1 MWRMPRRT
9 KSQLTSLSV
18 ITLSLAAFACT
29 GVMEGK
35 GPGETTDPGNPN
47 NPGTGGSS
55 MVPGGG
61 GSANGPGTPVD
72 PEKAKT
78 DPIDPG
84 RVEIHRLNSAEYNAT
99 VQDVLGTTL
108 QPATDAWRGGEL
120 GGFDNIAA
128 VLGMDGD
135 QYQRYFDAADLIVE
149 DVFSDAT
156 RAAKFVV
163 CATADDACVKQ
174 IVEKAGLRIFRRPL
188 TTEEVATYT
197 GVYADAKAQG
207 DDHNASA
214 KLVVRALLS
223 SAEFLYRIEFDAD
236 PNSTNKHTLTPYE
249 LASRLSYFLWSSA
262 PDDTLLTNAGNGGL
276 TEVAD
281 IEKAVDYML
290 GDATKSNRLVS
301 NFAGQWLGARRVL
314 THPTAPDVYPAWNQ
328 DIAKAAAEEMYLY
341 FNEFLRSGR
350 SWLDFVQADMNFV
363 NPTLAAF
370 YGMPA
375 TGSGT
380 MKVENTT
387 DNRKG
392 FIGLAGFLAM
402 SSPDRRTS
410 PTLRGKWLL
419 LNMMCVHIEPPA
431 GLDIPTLDAKKGDTT
446 NLNIRDVLAEHRQ
459 NPACASC
466 HAIIDPFGLAL
477 EKFDGIGKFR
487 ETYANGD
494 AIDDTTEL
502 AKDPA
507 TYPDGLKFQGLNGAA
522 DAVTQNPAFKTCI
535 SEKMLTYGVGRLPTE
550 TDKPYLQ
557 LVNDEWLK
565 AGATPSI
572 DRLIKGLVTTELFRF
587 RRGEGQ

>member
-1 MWRMPRRT
+1 MPRRT

-18 ITLSLAAFACT
+18 ITLSLSAFACT
-29 GVMEGK
+29 GVMEGTP
-35 GPGETTDPGNPN
+35 PGGGATSSTGATTGTGGSAN
-47 NPGTGGSS
+47 NPGTGGT
-55 MVPGGG
+55 G
-61 GSANGPGTPVD
+61 NGASTPVD
-72 PEKAKT
+72 MEAAKT
-78 DPIDPG
+78 MPVDPG

-99 VQDVLGTTL
+99 VMDVLGTTL

-149 DVFSDAT
+149 DVFGDPA
-156 RAAKFVV
+156 RASKFVV
-163 CATADDACVKQ
+163 CATTDDACVKQ
-174 IVEKAGLRIFRRPL
+174 VVDKAGLLIFRRPL

-197 GVYADAKAQG
+197 KVYADAKAQG
-207 DDHNASA
+207 DNHNASV

-236 PNSTNKHTLTPYE
+236 PNSTNKHPLSAYE

-262 PDDTLLTNAGNGGL
+262 PDETLLTNAANGSL
-276 TEVAD
+276 NDTAALSQ
-281 IEKAVDYML
+281 AVDYML
-290 GDATKSNRLVS
+290 ADKVKSNRLVS
-301 NFAGQWLGARRVL
+301 NFAGQWLGARRVI
-314 THPTAPDVYPAWNQ
+314 THPTAPDVYPAWNA
-328 DIAKAAAEEMYLY
+328 DIATAAAEEMYLY
-341 FNEFLRSGR
+341 FNEFLRTGK

-380 MKVENTT
+380 VKVENTT

-446 NLNIRDVLAEHRQ
+446 NLNIRDVLAEHRS
-459 NPACASC
+459 NPQCASC

-487 ETYANGD
+487 ETYANGS

-535 SEKMLTYGVGRLPTE
+535 SEKLLTYGVGRLPTE